1 MCLVQ
6 CMSLEGNGH
15 IVLRHSI
22 IYADVDICC
31 VLYFLPSFKGQVLLN
46 NKQQD
51 EDIAKTR
58 PQG

>member
-1 MCLVQ
+1 MV
-6 CMSLEGNGH
+6 
-15 IVLRHSI
+15 IFVLRHSI

-31 VLYFLPSFKGQVLLN
+31 VLYFLPSFIGQALLD

-51 EDIAKTR
+51 ENIAKTQ